1 MTKFPPFHVDSS
13 NNLMQKSLFCEV
25 VDEED
30 DGIDPE
36 VLTTTMTTTT
46 NNNTTI
52 ETQGG
57 KESVPMRRRV
67 TMLTA
72 RVRSTKA
79 PTYTTPATA
88 TKSAPFFPKPPP
100 MFAIGDNVV
109 GAKSSASSP
118 ALLVDPST
126 GASFHPDFMFC
137 GACTDCKE
145 NDGGASTSTPV
156 LSGGEVYNNDNY
168 ESNSDSESNSTD
180 SSDKNM
186 KAFLRTT
193 FQLGQLQ
200 QPQDFS
206 NAPTQRQPQK
216 EQHRHN
222 EILVLRSLIRAIP
235 GVRKVSIP
243 IPHNTAQSSSAA
255 LYSENIVVTH
265 DASVLTGIIQHAF
278 ESAGYSAFIRNTT
291 ETAVATTNNND
302 GDQSPCWVRSAF
314 DVQGICCSS
323 EVPAIRRIVKPL
335 LGVAK
340 VNINL
345 TTKVVHVQHNYVQI
359 QASQIAQSLTEQGVP
374 AQITKDGAATVQ
386 FARNHR
392 NNDNDEQLNIQSL
405 ADTLDR
411 IGRSLFVEST
421 LIVEGLRPDQ
431 VRWIEKAVADSFIRV
446 QVRAVYPSAISET
459 IKVEHNPDLV
469 SIADIRDFL
478 RRDTTN
484 KRGPSRYPPT
494 AEVYIDGADTNLYLP
509 SEDDYPDQPV
519 IHRDDGG
526 CFSWIKR
533 HHVNVVLSGVFWIL
547 SMVSIVGGM

>member
-1 MTKFPPFHVDSS
+1 
-13 NNLMQKSLFCEV
+13 
-25 VDEED
+25 
-30 DGIDPE
+30 
-36 VLTTTMTTTT
+36 
-46 NNNTTI
+46 
-52 ETQGG
+52 
-57 KESVPMRRRV
+57 
-67 TMLTA
+67 
-72 RVRSTKA
+72 
-79 PTYTTPATA
+79 
-88 TKSAPFFPKPPP
+88 
-100 MFAIGDNVV
+100 MFAIGGNVV
-109 GAKSSASSP
+109 GGKSSASSP
-118 ALLVDPST
+118 ALFVDPST

-145 NDGGASTSTPV
+145 NDGGA
-156 LSGGEVYNNDNY
+156 GGEVYNNDDD
-168 ESNSDSESNSTD
+168 ESNSDSES
-180 SSDKNM
+180 SDNNT
-186 KAFLRTT
+186 KALLRTT
-193 FQLGQLQ
+193 FLLGELQ
-200 QPQDFS
+200 QPQAFS
-206 NAPTQRQPQK
+206 NNPTQRQPQK

-235 GVRKVSIP
+235 GVRKVSVP
-243 IPHNTAQSSSAA
+243 APHNTAQSSFAP
-255 LYSENIVVTH
+255 LYSENIVVHH
-265 DASVLTGIIQHAF
+265 DASVLTGTIQHAF
-278 ESAGYSAFIRNTT
+278 ESAGYSTLIRNTT
-291 ETAVATTNNND
+291 TEKSAAAAATNTND
-302 GDQSPCWVRSAF
+302 GDDQTPCWVRSSF

-345 TTKVVHVQHNYVQI
+345 TTKIVHVQHNYIQI
-359 QASQIAQSLTEQGVP
+359 QASQIAQSLTEQGFP

-386 FARNHR
+386 FTRS
-392 NNDNDEQLNIQSL
+392 NNTDNDEQANIKSL

-411 IGRSLFVEST
+411 IGKSSFVEST
-421 LIVEGLRPDQ
+421 LIVEGLRSDQ

-484 KRGPSRYPPT
+484 KSGPSLYPPT

-509 SEDDYPDQPV
+509 SEDDYPNQPV
-519 IHRDDGG
+519 VHHDDGG
-526 CFSWIKR
+526 CLSWMKR